1 MMIMINYILG
11 AAIAPNQRGI
21 FSLYHMENGF
31 RAVSG
36 VSDVR
41 PQNEQNKIDFP
52 YSCRIDFL
60 I

>member
-41 PQNEQNKIDFP
+41 PKMKRIKLTFP